1 MHKTMMSFVTVL
13 TLAVLAGCAS
23 LSGTLGDNYQVA
35 GVDEGD
41 MLKLRA
47 GPGTGFQILAG
58 LPNGTTLRLQS
69 CQQTGG
75 TRWCKVSSQQSRGL
89 NGYVSWAYLS
99 EI

>member
-1 MHKTMMSFVTVL
+1 MLKTITAVVTVL
-13 TLAVLAGCAS
+13 GLGVLAGCAP
-23 LSGTLGDNYQVA
+23 LAATLGHDYQVS
-35 GVDEGD
+35 GVEEGD

-58 LPNGTTLRLQS
+58 LPNGTALRVES

-75 TRWCKVSSQQSRGL
+75 TRWCKVTSPQSRGL